1 VGPPSLVPPLF
12 VDQRRRSPSLDSQ
25 NAENLSVISGST
37 SFHCLPTPIERQQS
51 FSSNIDEINYTWAS
65 EYIDMLKESDKII
78 AAIPSV
84 QFPDDEQKEGDSA
97 EGSLHSNRNLQNK
110 EEMSAPMDE
119 ENESE
124 TDFIEIDS
132 SNPLNLGMIRS
143 NTNSSLGVYSGIPSF
158 SSLLQDENL
167 SPLTVQLNEQQQQL
181 LLQQESMI
189 PCASSGRKTTPPS
202 MLNPI
207 NTLPDQAIA
216 RENKENY
223 SPLGFLSPVRS
234 PFFQSRTPLQ
244 PIEEQLPSGVSS
256 RSGEE
261 TVEFEELEPE
271 TQSISQSMIVS
282 NNDHCDSGMNS
293 NSSAEKDNNNRS
305 GSLFSKGESSSLLN
319 EGFVESRIDFLL
331 DRTNR
336 TSESSPKQE
345 QHRMDEKEPM
355 SSLLPKRTN
364 SSFEL
369 EPRSLNIQPILPPS
383 IHSHHH
389 TKASDYESIEKMVL
403 KSSQNSV
410 GRGSPKKFLRT
421 SSPPGTTMEMAMVM
435 NCDGS
440 DQFIESQYKT
450 LSVPIPAAPALPDSD
465 DETVFP
471 PRVPTTE
478 QQEEDEEEEQE
489 EGEDN
494 DDDNDNDTARLDE
507 ASSII
512 EMNDESIHMLT
523 DHPMIMS
530 MSNQQFSFEGFKE
543 NEKQLSDLWKGFD
556 EFEGS
561 LKQKTQTTVALQQQQ
576 QLQQQDHTHP
586 NYLNRLVDLKK
597 TLTPTSSD
605 YSLKSSLPPLNPS
618 SSTSSLSRYNSFPT
632 SLLNHNNNPHLQS
645 ISVGELFFLSFLRL
659 FLPLILFS
667 ILLCICLERSSTSY
681 TSSMDELGVFNTMP
695 TRAFFYLNETQKS
708 HPDNNNNNMDNS
720 SESEAHRVFLVQRGN
735 REAVRSDIKQLCV
748 FVFSKFA
755 ISILG

>member
-1 VGPPSLVPPLF
+1 LKTTNVIPLLSRTTVGPPSLVPPSF
-12 VDQRRRSPSLDSQ
+12 VDPRRRSPSLDSQ
-25 NAENLSVISGST
+25 NGENLSVISGSN

-84 QFPDDEQKEGDSA
+84 QFPDDEEKEGESTED
-97 EGSLHSNRNLQNK
+97 SLHSNGSPTNK
-110 EEMSAPMDE
+110 EETCAPMDE
-119 ENESE
+119 ENENE
-124 TDFIEIDS
+124 TEFIEIDS

-143 NTNSSLGVYSGIPSF
+143 NTNSSLGIYSGIPSF

-167 SPLTVQLNEQQQQL
+167 SPLTVQFNEQQQQS
-181 LLQQESMI
+181 QETMI
-189 PCASSGRKTTPPS
+189 PCAASGRKPTPPS

-207 NTLPDQAIA
+207 NALPDHEIA

-244 PIEEQLPSGVSS
+244 PIEEQHPGVSS
-256 RSGEE
+256 NSGEE
-261 TVEFEELEPE
+261 MVEFEELEPE
-271 TQSISQSMIVS
+271 TQSVSQLMIVS

-293 NSSAEKDNNNRS
+293 NSSAGKDSNNRNE
-305 GSLFSKGESSSLLN
+305 SLFSKGESSSLLN
-319 EGFVESRIDFLL
+319 EVFVESRSDFVL

-336 TSESSPKQE
+336 ISEPSPKQE
-345 QHRMDEKEPM
+345 QHRMEEKESM
-355 SSLLPKRTN
+355 SSLLPKRMN

-410 GRGSPKKFLRT
+410 GRVSPKKFLRAT
-421 SSPPGTTMEMAMVM
+421 SPPGTPMAMAM

-440 DQFIESQYKT
+440 DEFIESQYKA
-450 LSVPIPAAPALPDSD
+450 LSVPIPAAPALPGSD
-465 DETVFP
+465 DEMVFP

-478 QQEEDEEEEQE
+478 QQEEEEHNISNE
-489 EGEDN
+489 N
-494 DDDNDNDTARLDE
+494 DDNDNDNSTARLDE

-530 MSNQQFSFEGFKE
+530 MSNQQFSLEGLKE

-556 EFEGS
+556 EFDAP
-561 LKQKTQTTVALQQQQ
+561 LKQKTQTTLINHPQQQQ
-576 QLQQQDHTHP
+576 QHDHTHP
-586 NYLNRLVDLKK
+586 NYLNRLADLKK
-597 TLTPTSSD
+597 SLTPTSSD
-605 YSLKSSLPPLNPS
+605 YSLKSALPPLNPS
-618 SSTSSLSRYNSFPT
+618 SSTSSLPRYNSFPT

-645 ISVGELFFLSFLRL
+645 ISVGELFFFVPFLRFFLRL
-659 FLPLILFS
+659 VNCSFLSVPLSL
-667 ILLCICLERSSTSY
+667 SSPLY
-681 TSSMDELGVFNTMP
+681 
-695 TRAFFYLNETQKS
+695 R
-708 HPDNNNNNMDNS
+708 
-720 SESEAHRVFLVQRGN
+720 
-735 REAVRSDIKQLCV
+735 
-748 FVFSKFA
+748 
-755 ISILG
+755 